1 MSASPAAKWLLR
13 YNSISSGSELASLI
27 VEASRV
33 MTEFMSVDELGAE
46 LRRQNAI
53 IEGIYE
59 KEEEYKAF
67 EAGYQKPLEEKKKPR
82 TLQEIYHLKWSD
94 YEMEKYQEK
103 PLITKEEWET
113 REALHHIA
121 NQHDKWFRYASRAG
135 KMPMDD
141 GTMVYL
147 YRGPHETMRE
157 RIYFENRP
165 SSLWVEEGNAWK
177 AFVKVKQIEFWRKN
191 FGCEY
196 NPLCANDCM
205 WNRTYCR
212 CGDQE
217 GVSFH
222 GLKLVNGQTVISDEV
237 IEARAAEAAEAE
249 LADQELAAQREEAK
263 AIMARIAKEAA
274 VNPNH
279 SQFVADMMARNA
291 SWRETNK

>member
-13 YNSISSGSELASLI
+13 YNSLSSGTEHASLI
-27 VEASRV
+27 VEAARV
-33 MTEFMSVDELGAE
+33 MTEFMPVDELRAE

-53 IEGIYE
+53 IERIYE

-67 EAGYQKPLEEKKKPR
+67 EAGYQKPKEKRQKPR
-82 TLQEIYHLKWSD
+82 TLQEIYQLKWSD

-103 PLITKEEWET
+103 PLITKEEWDT
-113 REALHHIA
+113 REALHLIA

-135 KMPMDD
+135 KMPMED

-147 YRGPHETMRE
+147 YRGPYETMRE

-165 SSLWVEEGNAWK
+165 SSLWVEEGKAWK
-177 AFVKVKQIEFWRKN
+177 AFVKTKQNEFWRKN
-191 FGCEY
+191 FGCQY

-205 WNRTYCR
+205 WNRTYCQ

-217 GVSFH
+217 GISFH

-237 IEARAAEAAEAE
+237 IEARATEAAE
-249 LADQELAAQREEAK
+249 LAQADAELAAQRAEAE
-263 AIMARIAKEAA
+263 ARMAK

-279 SQFVADMMARNA
+279 PQCVVDMMAEVA
-291 SWRETNK
+291 SWGVKN

>member
-13 YNSISSGSELASLI
+13 YNSISSGAELASLI
-27 VEASRV
+27 IDASRV
-33 MTEFMSVDELGAE
+33 MIEFMSVDELGAE

-53 IEGIYE
+53 IERIYE
-59 KEEEYKAF
+59 KEEEETF
-67 EAGYQKPLEEKKKPR
+67 EAGYQTPQQPEKPR
-82 TLQEIYHLKWSD
+82 TLQEIYQLKWSD

-113 REALHHIA
+113 REALHLIA
-121 NQHDKWFRYASRAG
+121 NQHDKWFRYVSRAG
-135 KMPMDD
+135 KMPMED

-165 SSLWVEEGNAWK
+165 SSLWVEDGKAWK
-177 AFVKVKQIEFWRKN
+177 AFVKVKQNEFWRKN

-212 CGDQE
+212 CGDKE

-237 IEARAAEAAEAE
+237 IEARAAELAEQE
-249 LADQELAAQREEAK
+249 LAEQELAAQRAEAEARMAK
-263 AIMARIAKEAA
+263 ASS
-274 VNPNH
+274 VHSNH
-279 SQFVADMMARNA
+279 P
-291 SWRETNK
+291 

>member
-1 MSASPAAKWLLR
+1 
-13 YNSISSGSELASLI
+13 
-27 VEASRV
+27 

-46 LRRQNAI
+46 LRRQNVI
-53 IEGIYE
+53 IERIHE
-59 KEEEYKAF
+59 QEEEYKAF
-67 EAGYQKPLEEKKKPR
+67 EAGYQKPQR
-82 TLQEIYHLKWSD
+82 TENPKTLHEIYQLTWSD

-113 REALHHIA
+113 REALHLIA

-135 KMPMDD
+135 KMPMED

-222 GLKLVNGQTVISDEV
+222 GLKLVNGQTVLADEV
-237 IEARAAEAAEAE
+237 VEARAAQAAEAE
-249 LADQELAAQREEAK
+249 AADAELEEQRAEVRSRMAK
-263 AIMARIAKEAA
+263 AAS
-274 VNPNH
+274 VHPNH
-279 SQFVADMMARNA
+279 PQCVNDMMAEVRLMLTPGNLQ
-291 SWRETNK
+291 